1 MLKISDLHR
10 LFIAVAV
17 LFTVAYAAEAKPNKV
32 AEDRRE
38 PIEITWD
45 DGARYRIDFKKEE
58 ATYLGP
64 ENIDELY
71 YISGYVMI
79 NEEITYQGELFTV
92 TGMRDD
98 IFTGETRLTDIMLPA
113 GMKSIPQNAFR
124 NCVNL
129 KNVSLPRELERVGD
143 FAFENC
149 RALDFVYIPDK
160 TRVIGNAAFDGCLSL
175 EEVRLPDGLKKIG
188 DHCFDVCPKLTHIT
202 VPDGVELGHDW
213 YRSSPSGW

>member
-45 DGARYRIDFKKEE
+45 DGIRYRIDFKKEE

-64 ENIDELY
+64 DNIDELY
-71 YISGYVMI
+71 YISGFVMI
-79 NEEITYQGELFTV
+79 PDEITYQGDTFAVTGIRKGLFT
-92 TGMRDD
+92 GD
-98 IFTGETRLTDIMLPA
+98 TRLTDITLPDA
-113 GMKSIPQNAFR
+113 MTVIPAEAFR
-124 NCVNL
+124 NCINL
-129 KNVSLPRELERVGD
+129 KHVDLPQNLVRVGD
-143 FAFENC
+143 FAFDGCKSLEYVT
-149 RALDFVYIPDK
+149 FPES

-175 EEVRLPDGLKKIG
+175 ESVILPDGLKKIG